1 MINRNKKTFVMFTF
15 LSIMLY
21 CIAISVPIAA
31 EERSDLGYYTLRD
44 EQDNII
50 TMTGREL
57 DPGDTYI
64 ASDNRLYEVVETKGD
79 IVLVKYVETVELPE
93 ITEELLS
100 AQVGKASGNQGVVG
114 IYHTHN
120 AESYV
125 PTSGTESKDNG
136 DGDVLEVGKVLAN
149 AMEKLGVTVYWSDN
163 SHLPHDGQA
172 YVRSRRTALELIR
185 HNPDTLIDV
194 HRDATPPE
202 VYETEI
208 EGVPT
213 TKVRIVVGRQ
223 NQNRGANLEYAK
235 RIKAVADKFFPG
247 IIEGIFDAR
256 GNYNQDLGP
265 KMILLEFGA
274 HTNSLDQAEQAAE
287 FFAKVIPAA
296 AGLTSSSQKPAQ
308 EQIGSASGRSLIWMI
323 VIVAVVGG
331 AYLLITKGKIGSLSG
346 FLRREAG
353 ISDPGDDDSDDS
365 R

>member
-1 MINRNKKTFVMFTF
+1 MKAKAAVLVVSCLLL
-15 LSIMLY
+15 LSLPR
-21 CIAISVPIAA
+21 SVGA
-31 EERSDLGYYTLRD
+31 ERLDAGCFTLRD
-44 EQDNII
+44 EQGRTV

-57 DPGDTYI
+57 DPGDHYI
-64 ASDNRLYEVVETKGD
+64 AADNRLYEVVETRGD
-79 IVLVKYVETVELPE
+79 LVSIKYRETIELPD
-93 ITEELLS
+93 ISDALG
-100 AQVGKASGNQGVVG
+100 AQVGGAGGSQGVVG

-125 PTSGTESKDNG
+125 PTSGTEAKEDG
-136 DGDVLEVGKVLAN
+136 KGDVLQVGKALAS
-149 AMEKLGVTVYWSDN
+149 ALEKQGVVVHWSPN

-172 YVRSRRTALELIR
+172 YLRSRRTATELLR
-185 HNPDTLIDV
+185 NNPDTLIDV

-208 EGVPT
+208 EGMPS

-223 NQNRGANLEYAK
+223 NQNRAANLEYAK

-274 HTNSLDQAEQAAE
+274 HTNRLDEAEQAAE

-296 AGLTSSSQKPAQ
+296 AGLTAAERGGAAQ
-308 EQIGSASGRSLIWMI
+308 QMGSAATRSLLWLIG
-323 VIVAVVGG
+323 VAAVVVIGF
-331 AYLLITKGKIGSLSG
+331 LLISQGKIGSPLQ
-346 FLRREAG
+346 FFRRELG
-353 ISDPGDDDSDDS
+353 LGNRDDEGKEGGQ
-365 R
+365 